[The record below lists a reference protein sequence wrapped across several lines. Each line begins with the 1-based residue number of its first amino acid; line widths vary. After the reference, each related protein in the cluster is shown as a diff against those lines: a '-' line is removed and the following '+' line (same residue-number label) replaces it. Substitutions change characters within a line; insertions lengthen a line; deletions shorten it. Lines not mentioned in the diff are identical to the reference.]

1 MKDLFL
7 LVNRTK
13 RLGSLV
19 LKNFVNSMKEICPVH
34 SYFKVV
40 VGRLFNDLMD
50 QIINV
55 TAPPSKKNQV
65 QTFGLAV
72 VGQVVREIIS

>member
-1 MKDLFL
+1 MMKDLFQ

-13 RLGSLV
+13 RLGSLF
-19 LKNFVNSMKEICPVH
+19 LNFVISIKEICPIH
-34 SYFKVV
+34 SYFNVV

-65 QTFGLAV
+65 QTFGLTV